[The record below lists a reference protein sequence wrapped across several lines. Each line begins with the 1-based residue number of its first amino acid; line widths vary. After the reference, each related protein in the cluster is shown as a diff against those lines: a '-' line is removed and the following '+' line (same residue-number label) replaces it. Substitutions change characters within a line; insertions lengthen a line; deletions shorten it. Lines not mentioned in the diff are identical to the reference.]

1 MPNNTNMTVNHNPM
15 KTNTTT
21 ATNII
26 LRLLLVTATLMLVT
40 HSAWAGDQV
49 PFKGKVKGAAV
60 SMAPDPA
67 GVVLTLQAS
76 GRATHLGQCFREE
89 VVLFNPVTGTL
100 NGTMVFTAANGD
112 QLFATVAGG
121 FTSPTTA
128 IGTYSFTGGTGR
140 FSNSSGSADFV
151 VTTPDGINFVA
162 EFDGKIS
169 SVGSNK
175 K

>member
-1 MPNNTNMTVNHNPM
+1 M
-15 KTNTTT
+15 KTHPTT
-21 ATNII
+21 ATNK
-26 LRLLLVTATLMLVT
+26 LLTLLLAPALMLT
-40 HSAWAGDQV
+40 TDSSWAGELV
-49 PFKGKVKGAAV
+49 PFGGKVEGAAV
-60 SMAPDPA
+60 NMAPDPG

-89 VVLFNPVTGTL
+89 VILFNPFTGTL
-100 NGTMVFTAANGD
+100 TGTVVFTAANGD
-112 QLFATVAGG
+112 ELFATVAGG

-128 IGTYSFTGGTGR
+128 TGTYSFTGGTGR
-140 FSNSSGSADFV
+140 FSDSSGSAAFE

-162 EFDGKIS
+162 EFDGRLS